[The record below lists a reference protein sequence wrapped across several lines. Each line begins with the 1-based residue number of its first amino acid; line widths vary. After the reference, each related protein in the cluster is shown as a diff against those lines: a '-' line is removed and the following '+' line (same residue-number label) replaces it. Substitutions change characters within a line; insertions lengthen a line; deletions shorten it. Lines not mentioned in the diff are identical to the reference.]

1 MSTAEKAGRFFMTL
15 MGIICVF
22 FLLLPYMGIHVD
34 TVMSGSMEPALK
46 TGGIVFTDTKKR
58 IPEAGDIITYQAGEN
73 RVSHRVIRKEAQGYV
88 TKGDANNRE
97 DASAVAEEQIV
108 GTVIFFIPYIGYTAA
123 FIRQKT
129 VAAVLFVMLLQEM
142 LFLVM
147 QQKGERWRKKRKGIY
162 EK

>member
-15 MGIICVF
+15 MGIICVS

-58 IPEAGDIITYQAGEN
+58 IPEAGDITYQAGKN

-97 DASAVAEEQIV
+97 DASAVAEEQII

-129 VAAVLFVMLLQEM
+129 VAAVLSVMLLQEM